1 VSVRGCTDATY
12 GSYSTFSPS
21 NIVRIILA
29 FFSSVHLISCSHCM
43 VGYRVTSELSLLTFL
58 LSTLLCFVL
67 IIIVIIYLYL
77 FLLFSV
83 ISPLS
88 FLLLLLI
95 LLLHS
100 CSLHPRSHPPSSFPP
115 SLHPRSHPPS
125 SLTPSLHPRSH
136 PPSSFHPSLHPRSH
150 PPSSFHPPHP
160 PPSLTPTPLSV
171 ALRLIVTGKNPD
183 VQRKY
188 VISQESVFEEV
199 CTCRHCFSL
208 L

>member
-1 VSVRGCTDATY
+1 MSVLISRMGETVHFLHKISYVSCFLRA
-12 GSYSTFSPS
+12 S
-21 NIVRIILA
+21 
-29 FFSSVHLISCSHCM
+29 FSSVHLISRSHCM
-43 VGYRVTSELSLLTFL
+43 EGFRLTSELSLLTFL

-88 FLLLLLI
+88 FLLLFPI

-100 CSLHPRSHPPSSFPP
+100 CSLHSLVPFPP
-115 SLHPRSHPPS
+115 
-125 SLTPSLHPRSH
+125 
-136 PPSSFHPSLHPRSH
+136 
-150 PPSSFHPPHP
+150 
-160 PPSLTPTPLSV
+160 PTRLLV
-171 ALRLIVTGKNPD
+171 ALRLIVTGKNPE

-199 CTCRHCFSL
+199 RTYRHCFSL